1 MKNNMRNLKD
11 ILLESMNENELNE
24 AMSASEKKKYIGLPF
39 IKCFNL
45 FDKNT
50 PANKITFRICGEDMW
65 IKDYRISGSHPLI
78 MTLDKKESISEPI
91 GNFMNQVSSI
101 ILPQDSK
108 TYKEHYD
115 SIYITDWNN
124 DENVLRITSVNRN
137 IIEFNL

>member
-1 MKNNMRNLKD
+1 MKTLSEVIKENIN
-11 ILLESMNENELNE
+11 ES
-24 AMSASEKKKYIGLPF
+24 MSASEKKKYIGLPF

-65 IKDYRISGSHPLI
+65 VKDYEVSGSHPLV
-78 MTLDKKESISEPI
+78 MTVDKSESISEPI

-101 ILPQDSK
+101 ILPTDSK
-108 TYKEHYD
+108 TYKEHY
-115 SIYITDWNN
+115 SPIYITDWNS

-137 IIEFNL
+137 TVEFDLV

>member
-1 MKNNMRNLKD
+1 MKTLAEVIKENIN
-11 ILLESMNENELNE
+11 ES
-24 AMSASEKKKYIGLPF
+24 MSASEKKKYIGLPF

-65 IKDYRISGSHPLI
+65 IKDYMVSGSHPLI
-78 MTLDKKESISEPI
+78 MTVDKNEAINEPI

-108 TYKEHYD
+108 THKEHY
-115 SIYITDWNN
+115 YEPHITDWNG
-124 DENVLRITSVNRN
+124 DENVLKITAINRN
-137 IIEFNL
+137 TVEFDLV